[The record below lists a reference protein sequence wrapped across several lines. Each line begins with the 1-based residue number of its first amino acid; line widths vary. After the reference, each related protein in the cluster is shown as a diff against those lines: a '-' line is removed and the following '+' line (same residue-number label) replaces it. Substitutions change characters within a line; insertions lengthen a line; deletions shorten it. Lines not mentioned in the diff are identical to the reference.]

1 MMLGYA
7 EFKSHVTRRD
17 EKGMFGVPFKR
28 LLGCGLGTGALFT
41 VLRMAIPDVAIP
53 LGVLSFVV
61 LLVMTTPGGGIP
73 RWKHLLYGLRWW
85 LLTAVSLTPAS
96 FAGQVGR
103 ALGLPAGAVDLDA
116 SELFRL
122 DDEDAPRTALSDWV
136 SFTQPFEQMEH
147 GVLALQ
153 RTPELSAERAA

>member
-1 MMLGYA
+1 MFGYA

-41 VLRMAIPDVAIP
+41 VLRMVLPDVAIP
-53 LGVLSFVV
+53 FGLSSFVL
-61 LLVMTTPGGGIP
+61 LLVMTTPRGGIP
-73 RWKHLLYGLRWW
+73 RWKHLLYGLRWR
-85 LLTAVSLTPAS
+85 LLTAVALTPS
-96 FAGQVGR
+96 SMAGQVGV

-116 SELFRL
+116 SVLFRL
-122 DDEDAPRTALSDWV
+122 DEENAPRTALSDWV
-136 SFTQPFEQMEH
+136 SFTQPFAQMEH
-147 GVLALQ
+147 DVMTLQ

>member
-53 LGVLSFVV
+53 LGVLSFVL

-96 FAGQVGR
+96 FAGQIGR

-136 SFTQPFEQMEH
+136 SFTQPFEQTEH